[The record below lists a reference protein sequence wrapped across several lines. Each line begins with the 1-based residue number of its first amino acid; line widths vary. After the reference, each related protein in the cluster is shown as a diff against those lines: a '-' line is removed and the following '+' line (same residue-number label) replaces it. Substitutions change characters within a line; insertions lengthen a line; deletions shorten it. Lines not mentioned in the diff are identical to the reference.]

1 MTSDLLPWEGSK
13 DLCLL
18 DGKVCAQH
26 EVVAVPVCL
35 PGTSSGH
42 GSWFVLSE
50 GAERDVTA
58 VVESEMYIL
67 RKSMSY
73 NIFSFSF
80 KAGIWLQSGVS
91 EMFLM

>member
-13 DLCLL
+13 DLYLL

-26 EVVAVPVCL
+26 EVVAVPECL

-42 GSWFVLSE
+42 DSWLVLSE

-58 VVESEMYIL
+58 AVGSEMYIL
-67 RKSMSY
+67 RISMSY
-73 NIFSFSF
+73 NSFFFSF
-80 KAGIWLQSGVS
+80 KADVWLQGGAS